1 MALTVEPAAPRPGA
15 TIGPARGSL
24 CRSGRPGRRERSATV
39 RSVESI
45 DIQRAQVGDIEI
57 AYETFGDPSDTPLL
71 LVMGLAT
78 QMIGWPDE
86 FCRDLADRGLFVV
99 RFDNRDIG
107 LSTHLH
113 DAGAPDILAIMGG
126 DRSRVPY
133 ALADLA
139 DDTVGLLDALGL
151 DSVHLVGASM
161 GGMIAQLVAIGRPE
175 RVRSLTSIMSTT
187 GDPSVGAASAAAVPV
202 LLAPAASGRDAA
214 IQRAVDTYRVIGS
227 PGFEFDE
234 AALRDRAALSF
245 DRAHDPAGVARQLAA
260 ILTTPDRTPDLRR
273 LDVPALVVHGAQDGL
288 VDVSGGRA
296 TAAAIPGAE
305 LVVVEGMGHDL
316 PRAVWPQIV
325 DAITALV
332 ERGEAAR

>member
-1 MALTVEPAAPRPGA
+1 MET
-15 TIGPARGSL
+15 
-24 CRSGRPGRRERSATV
+24 SG
-39 RSVESI
+39 
-45 DIQRAQVGDIEI
+45 IQRARVGDLEI
-57 AYETFGDPSDTPLL
+57 AYETFGDAGKPPVL

-86 FCRDLADRGLFVV
+86 FCAELALRGHFVV

-113 DAGAPDILAIMGG
+113 AAGAPDIMAMFGG
-126 DRSRVPY
+126 DASSAAYGLP
-133 ALADLA
+133 DLA
-139 DDTVGLLDALGL
+139 TDTIGLLDALGL

-161 GGMIAQLVAIGRPE
+161 GGMIAQLVAIQAPE

-187 GDPSVGAASAAAVPV
+187 GAAGVGAPADVALPV
-202 LLAPAASGRDAA
+202 LLAPAATDREGA
-214 IQRAVDTYRVIGS
+214 IQRVLDTYRVIGS

-234 AALRDRAALSF
+234 PALRERAGLAF

-260 ILTTPDRTPDLRR
+260 ILTTHDRTPDLAEVA
-273 LDVPALVVHGAQDGL
+273 VPTLVIHGSQDTL

-305 LVVVEGMGHDL
+305 LLVVDGMGHDL
-316 PRAVWPQIV
+316 PRATWPEIL
-325 DAITALV
+325 DRISALV
-332 ERGEAAR
+332 ARAG